1 MLLEKTLEVSVS
13 KFEELCKTD
22 ARMET
27 LKAYISNEENGY
39 IKLDAVKAIIGLP
52 VKREEPSVWEH
63 EELSFDELGITQH
76 KMHKRLADNY
86 NAEEMKDERTE
97 I

>member
-39 IKLDAVKAIIGLP
+39 IKLDIVKAIIGLP
-52 VKREEPSVWEH
+52 VKHKEPSVWEH

-76 KMHKRLADNY
+76 KMHKRHADNY
-86 NAEEMKDERTE
+86 NAEEREDARTE

>member
-1 MLLEKTLEVSVS
+1 MLLERTVEVSIS
-13 KFEELCKTD
+13 KFEELCRSN

-39 IKLDAVKAIIGLP
+39 IKLDTVKAIIGLP
-52 VKREEPSVWEH
+52 VKHEEPSVWEH

-86 NAEEMKDERTE
+86 NAEERKNAGTE

>member
-27 LKAYISNEENGY
+27 LKDYISNEENGY
-39 IKLDAVKAIIGLP
+39 IKLDTVKAIIGLP

-63 EELSFDELGITQH
+63 EELSFDELGITQY

-86 NAEEMKDERTE
+86 NVEEMKDERTE

>member
-39 IKLDAVKAIIGLP
+39 IKLDTVKAIIGLP
-52 VKREEPSVWEH
+52 VKH
-63 EELSFDELGITQH
+63 
-76 KMHKRLADNY
+76 
-86 NAEEMKDERTE
+86 
-97 I
+97 

>member
-39 IKLDAVKAIIGLP
+39 IKLDTVKAIIGLP
-52 VKREEPSVWEH
+52 VKHEEPSVWEH
-63 EELSFDELGITQH
+63 EELSFDEFGITQH
-76 KMHKRLADNY
+76 KMHKRLANNY
-86 NAEEMKDERTE
+86 NAEEREDAGTE

>member
-1 MLLEKTLEVSVS
+1 MLLKKTLEVSVS

-27 LKAYISNEENGY
+27 LKTYISNEENGY
-39 IKLDAVKAIIGLP
+39 IKLDTVKAIIGLP
-52 VKREEPSVWEH
+52 VKHEEPSVWEH

-76 KMHKRLADNY
+76 RMHKRLADNY
-86 NAEEMKDERTE
+86 NVEEMKNGRTE

>member
-39 IKLDAVKAIIGLP
+39 IKLDTVKAIIGLP
-52 VKREEPSVWEH
+52 VKHEEPSVWEH
-63 EELSFDELGITQH
+63 EELSFDSTVLRHT
-76 KMHKRLADNY
+76 LAY
-86 NAEEMKDERTE
+86 IFQQTLRFSLWLTVQSRSQ
-97 I
+97 

>member
-27 LKAYISNEENGY
+27 LNEENGY
-39 IKLDAVKAIIGLP
+39 IKLDTVKAIIGLP
-52 VKREEPSVWEH
+52 VKHEEPSVWEH

>member
-39 IKLDAVKAIIGLP
+39 IKLDTVKAIIGLP

-63 EELSFDELGITQH
+63 EELSFDELGMASVPYIRQQ
-76 KMHKRLADNY
+76 L
-86 NAEEMKDERTE
+86 
-97 I
+97 

>member
-1 MLLEKTLEVSVS
+1 MLLEKTVEVGVS
-13 KFEELCKTD
+13 KFEELCKAD

-39 IKLDAVKAIIGLP
+39 IKLDTVKAIIGLP
-52 VKREEPSVWEH
+52 VKH

>member
-39 IKLDAVKAIIGLP
+39 IKLDTVKAIIGLP
-52 VKREEPSVWEH
+52 VKHEEPSVWER
-63 EELSFDELGITQH
+63 EELSFEELGITQH
-76 KMHKRLADNY
+76 KMHKRHADNY
-86 NAEEMKDERTE
+86 NAEEREDAGTE